1 MEVVYAIHNF
11 EAENP
16 DEIAFRIGD
25 PITVIEK
32 DEKFL
37 DGWWQVIYQ
46 VFLFEDGIELKL
58 YTTRD
63 INFMDSRV
71 EIRKARWACFQ

>member
-37 DGWWQVIYQ
+37 DGWWQVRSTSVLPIHKSNKQ
-46 VFLFEDGIELKL
+46 
-58 YTTRD
+58 
-63 INFMDSRV
+63 S
-71 EIRKARWACFQ
+71 

>member
-1 MEVVYAIHNF
+1 MEVVYAVHNF

-37 DGWWQVIYQ
+37 DGWWQVIKYAIPCTPDPQ
-46 VFLFEDGIELKL
+46 SK
-58 YTTRD
+58 
-63 INFMDSRV
+63 SS
-71 EIRKARWACFQ
+71 

>member
-37 DGWWQVIYQ
+37 DGWWQVC
-46 VFLFEDGIELKL
+46 FTL
-58 YTTRD
+58 Y
-63 INFMDSRV
+63 SRST
-71 EIRKARWACFQ
+71 K

>member
-37 DGWWQVIYQ
+37 DGWWQV
-46 VFLFEDGIELKL
+46 GS
-58 YTTRD
+58 TTVLP
-63 INFMDSRV
+63 IHKSNKPS
-71 EIRKARWACFQ
+71 

>member
-37 DGWWQVIYQ
+37 DGWWQVCST
-46 VFLFEDGIELKL
+46 L
-58 YTTRD
+58 Y
-63 INFMDSRV
+63 SRST
-71 EIRKARWACFQ
+71 K

>member
-1 MEVVYAIHNF
+1 MLKHVSYLANNIDLIEKQVEESLMEVVYAVHNF

-32 DEKFL
+32 DENL
-37 DGWWQVIYQ
+37 MVG
-46 VFLFEDGIELKL
+46 G
-58 YTTRD
+58 R
-63 INFMDSRV
+63 
-71 EIRKARWACFQ
+71 